1 MKRLLLL
8 TACAAAAACSADWRD
23 TSLPPQKRAELLTAE
38 MTLDEKIGQ
47 LTSPYGWEMYE
58 RHGDSVRLTDAFREA
73 VQNGHIGMLWGTFRA
88 DPWTQKDLRT
98 GLTPQLAARLAN
110 RMQRYAV
117 QHSRLGIPLFL
128 AEEAPHGHMAIGATT
143 FPTAPGQASTWNP
156 ELIERMGQVI
166 AAEIRLQ
173 GGHICYG
180 PVLDIVRDPRWSRTE
195 ESYGEDRYLTA
206 RIGEAY
212 VRGTGS
218 GDLSQPRHALSTLK
232 HFIAYGAS
240 EGGQNGGSNLLGE
253 RELRETYLPPFEAA
267 VKAGARSVMTAYNSV
282 DGIPCTANRRMLTDI
297 LRGEWGFD
305 GFVVSDL
312 LSIEGLHETHGVA
325 GSVREAAVQALRA
338 GVDADLKGGAFA
350 SLREAAEAGDVAEAE
365 IDRAVERVLA
375 LKFEMGLFENPY
387 IDEAAAAE
395 VGCAAHSE
403 LALEAARAV
412 GDAARKPQRHPA
424 ARSPAPA
431 AGSRHRS
438 QRRQHLQPA
447 GGLYGPADN
456 GEHRPGRAGKTAG
469 TRPRR
474 LQPRLYGARRRSVG
488 NRGGRL
494 RGPRRRCGGRGHR
507 RIERPRLRHGI
518 PANGRG
524 QSRARRGARHG
535 VRRRFRPSDGSRCS
549 ENRKSCCGA

>member
-1 MKRLLLL
+1 M
-8 TACAAAAACSADWRD
+8 ACAAAAACSADWRD

-156 ELIERMGQVI
+156 ELIERMGKVI

-195 ESYGEDRYLTA
+195 ESYGEDCYLTA

-218 GDLSQPRHALSTLK
+218 GDLSQSRHALSTLK

-387 IDEAAAAE
+387 IDEAAAA
-395 VGCAAHSE
+395 GGRMRRPLGAG
-403 LALEAARAV
+403 ARSGSAV

-438 QRRQHLQPA
+438 QRRQHLQPVRGIIRPSRQRRTPSGTGWKNCWGA
-447 GGLYGPADN
+447 TASSTAAAVRCAAAIGRKSRRPSPRPA
-456 GEHRPGRAGKTAG
+456 A
-469 TRPRR
+469 
-474 LQPRLYGARRRSVG
+474 QMRRSWSSAD
-488 NRGGRL
+488 RA
-494 RGPRRRCGGRGHR
+494 
-507 RIERPRLRHGI
+507 
-518 PANGRG
+518 PATSTRN
-524 QSRARRGARHG
+524 SCKRARPKPRTTRCATWSAAK
-535 VRRRFRPSDGSRCS
+535 VSTERRSRCS

>member
-143 FPTAPGQASTWNP
+143 FPTALGQASTWNP
-156 ELIERMGQVI
+156 ELIERMGKVI

-267 VKAGARSVMTAYNSV
+267 VKAGARSGMPST
-282 DGIPCTANRRMLTDI
+282 
-297 LRGEWGFD
+297 
-305 GFVVSDL
+305 
-312 LSIEGLHETHGVA
+312 
-325 GSVREAAVQALRA
+325 
-338 GVDADLKGGAFA
+338 
-350 SLREAAEAGDVAEAE
+350 
-365 IDRAVERVLA
+365 
-375 LKFEMGLFENPY
+375 
-387 IDEAAAAE
+387 
-395 VGCAAHSE
+395 E
-403 LALEAARAV
+403 L
-412 GDAARKPQRHPA
+412 
-424 ARSPAPA
+424 
-431 AGSRHRS
+431 
-438 QRRQHLQPA
+438 
-447 GGLYGPADN
+447 
-456 GEHRPGRAGKTAG
+456 
-469 TRPRR
+469 
-474 LQPRLYGARRRSVG
+474 
-488 NRGGRL
+488 
-494 RGPRRRCGGRGHR
+494 
-507 RIERPRLRHGI
+507 
-518 PANGRG
+518 
-524 QSRARRGARHG
+524 
-535 VRRRFRPSDGSRCS
+535 
-549 ENRKSCCGA
+549 